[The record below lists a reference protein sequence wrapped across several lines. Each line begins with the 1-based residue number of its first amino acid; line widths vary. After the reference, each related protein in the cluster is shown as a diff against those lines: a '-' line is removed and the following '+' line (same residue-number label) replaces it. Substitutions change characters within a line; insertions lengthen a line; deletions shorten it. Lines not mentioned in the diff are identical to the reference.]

1 MPGTKGFHG
10 VPGGRCMDMC
20 VWGGGLLFDLFC
32 ECCRFGHA
40 WGKGTREG
48 AWVGDFLCMWAGRD
62 RQPRTNLGSAVSSL
76 CVPSMCAL
84 SLMPVSFLISGMDL
98 SLIVQPPKETGV

>member
-20 VWGGGLLFDLFC
+20 VCVGLLFDLFC
-32 ECCRFGHA
+32 ECCRFGHV

-62 RQPRTNLGSAVSSL
+62 RLARMVGTRQPRTNLGSAASSL

-84 SLMPVSFLISGMDL
+84 SLMPGFFFL
-98 SLIVQPPKETGV
+98 SLVWACF